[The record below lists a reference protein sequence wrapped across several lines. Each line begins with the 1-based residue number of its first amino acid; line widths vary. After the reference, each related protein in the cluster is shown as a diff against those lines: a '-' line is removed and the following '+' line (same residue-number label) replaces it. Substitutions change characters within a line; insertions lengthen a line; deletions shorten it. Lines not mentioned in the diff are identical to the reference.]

1 MKITIEKKPVNSKG
15 QRFLMLTRHYG
26 TTTTE
31 EGKVQK
37 IRKRDALNMFVY
49 ANPKTSAE
57 TQHNKKINVLTDQ
70 ILAEKIASLAK
81 DRYHFEQQDLLQ
93 SNFFDLMDQMITDRS
108 KSTSK
113 SNAENWL
120 CAKKHL
126 VKFLGVAHITF
137 DRFNDAHLEAFRQYL
152 LTNARTKSDQPL
164 SRNTMSS
171 YFNKIR
177 AVLNEA
183 EKRGIIRRNPTR
195 TVTSIAP
202 ENNKRE
208 YLIDDELKQLTAAE
222 CRYDVLKRA
231 FLFSCV
237 TGLRWSDVQKATWG
251 DINKTDQG
259 YRIIFKQQKTKGQ
272 QYLDL
277 PPDALQFMGAYTKPD
292 ERIFKGLKYS
302 TYTNVAL
309 LQWVLRAGITK
320 HITFHS
326 ARHTFA
332 VRMLTHGIDIYTV
345 SKLLGHSELKTTQ
358 VYADIIESKRTE
370 AMNSL
375 PSILAA

>member
-49 ANPKTSAE
+49 ANPKTKVE
-57 TQHNKKINVLTDQ
+57 TEHNKEIAIVTKQ
-70 ILAEKIASLAK
+70 ILAEQIASLAK
-81 DRYHFEQQDLLQ
+81 DRYYFEQQDQLQ
-93 SNFFDLMDQMITDRS
+93 KNFFDLMDQMISERYTAD
-108 KSTSK
+108 STT
-113 SNAENWL
+113 NAENWI
-120 CAKKHL
+120 CARKHL

-137 DRFNDAHLEAFRQYL
+137 ERFNDAYLAAFRKYL
-152 LTNARTKSDQPL
+152 LTDARTKSNKAL
-164 SRNTMSS
+164 SRNTMVS

-177 AVLNEA
+177 AVFNEA

-195 TVTSIAP
+195 TVGSIPP
-202 ENNKRE
+202 EDTKRE
-208 YLIDDELKQLTAAE
+208 YLIDEELKRLTAAE
-222 CRYDVLKRA
+222 CEYPLLKRA

-237 TGLRWSDVQKATWG
+237 TGMRWSDVLKATWN
-251 DINKTDQG
+251 DIAKTDHG
-259 YRIIFKQQKTKGQ
+259 YRIIFKQQKTKRQ

-277 PPDALQFMGAYTKPD
+277 PPDALQFIGAYTKPN
-292 ERIFKGLKYS
+292 ERVFKGLKYS
-302 TYTNVAL
+302 SDVNTKL
-309 LQWVLRAGITK
+309 LIWVLKQGITK

-332 VRMLTHGIDIYTV
+332 VRMLTHGVDIYTV

-358 VYADIIESKRTE
+358 IYADIIESKRTE
-370 AMNSL
+370 AMHSL

>member
-1 MKITIEKKPVNSKG
+1 MNITIEKKPVNSKG
-15 QRFLMLTRHYG
+15 QRFLMLARHFG
-26 TTTTE
+26 STTSE
-31 EGKVQK
+31 DGKVK
-37 IRKRDALNMFVY
+37 KLRKRDALNLFVY
-49 ANPKTSAE
+49 ATPKTTTE
-57 TQHNKKINVLTDQ
+57 TQHNKKTLQ
-70 ILAEKIASLAK
+70 LAEQIRAEQLASVAK
-81 DRYHFEQQDLLQ
+81 DRYHFEQQDLLEA
-93 SNFFDLMDQMITDRS
+93 NFFDLMDQMITDRS
-108 KSTSK
+108 KSTTK

-137 DRFNDAHLEAFRQYL
+137 DRFNDVHLEAFRQYL
-152 LTNARTKSDQPL
+152 LTNARTKSDEPL

-171 YFNKIR
+171 YFNKVR

-195 TVTSIAP
+195 TVTSITP

-208 YLIDDELKQLTAAE
+208 YLIDEELKQLAAAE
-222 CRYDVLKRA
+222 CRYDALKRA

-358 VYADIIESKRTE
+358 IYADIIESKRTE

>member
-49 ANPKTSAE
+49 ANPKTKVE
-57 TQHNKKINVLTDQ
+57 TEHNKEIAIVTKQ
-70 ILAEKIASLAK
+70 ILAEQISSLAK
-81 DRYHFEQQDLLQ
+81 DRYYFEQQDLLQ
-93 SNFFDLMDQMITDRS
+93 KNFFDLMDQMISERYTAD
-108 KSTSK
+108 STT
-113 SNAENWL
+113 NAENWI
-120 CAKKHL
+120 CARKHL

-137 DRFNDAHLEAFRQYL
+137 ERFNDAYLATFRQYL
-152 LTNARTKSDQPL
+152 LTDARTKSDQPL
-164 SRNTMSS
+164 SRNTMCS

-195 TVTSIAP
+195 TVPSIPP

-208 YLIDDELKQLTAAE
+208 YLIDAELKQLTTAE
-222 CRYDVLKRA
+222 CRYDVLRRA

-237 TGLRWSDVQKATWG
+237 TGLRWSDVQKATWD
-251 DINKTDQG
+251 DINKTDHG
-259 YRIIFKQQKTKGQ
+259 YRIIFKQQKTRKQ

-277 PPDALQFMGAYTKPD
+277 PADAIQFMGTYTKPS

-302 TYTNVAL
+302 AYINVAL
-309 LQWVLRAGITK
+309 QQWVLRAGITK

-358 VYADIIESKRTE
+358 IYADIIESKRIE
-370 AMNSL
+370 AMHSL

>member
-49 ANPKTSAE
+49 ANPKTSEE
-57 TQHNKKINVLTDQ
+57 TQHNKKTKVLTDQ

-93 SNFFDLMDQMITDRS
+93 SNIFDLMDQMISERYTAE
-108 KSTSK
+108 STT
-113 SNAENWL
+113 NAENWI
-120 CAKKHL
+120 CARKHL
-126 VKFLGVAHITF
+126 VKFLGAAHITF
-137 DRFNDAHLEAFRQYL
+137 ERFNDAYLESFRKYL
-152 LTNARTKSDQPL
+152 LTDARTKSNRPL
-164 SRNTMSS
+164 SRNTTVS

-177 AVLNEA
+177 AVFNEA

-195 TVTSIAP
+195 TVASIAP
-202 ENNKRE
+202 EDTKRE
-208 YLIDDELKQLTAAE
+208 YLIDEELKRLTAAE
-222 CRYDVLKRA
+222 CEYGVLKRA

-237 TGLRWSDVQKATWG
+237 TGMRWSDILKTTWN
-251 DINKTDQG
+251 DVVKTDHG
-259 YRIIFKQQKTKGQ
+259 YRIIFKQKKTKSH

-277 PPDALQFMGAYTKPD
+277 PPDALQFMGAYTKPT
-292 ERIFKGLKYS
+292 ERVFKGLKYS
-302 TYTNVAL
+302 SDINTNL
-309 LQWVLRAGITK
+309 LIWVLKQGITK
-320 HITFHS
+320 HITFHCG
-326 ARHTFA
+326 RHTFA
-332 VRMLTHGIDIYTV
+332 VRMLTHGVDIYTV

-358 VYADIIESKRTE
+358 IYADVIESKRIE
-370 AMNSL
+370 AMHSL

>member
-26 TTTTE
+26 TTTTKA
-31 EGKVQK
+31 GKVQK
-37 IRKRDALNMFVY
+37 IRKREALNLFVY
-49 ANPKTSAE
+49 ASPNTRAE
-57 TQHNKKINVLTDQ
+57 TQHNKETLLLTEQ
-70 ILAEKIASLAK
+70 IMAEKIASFAK
-81 DRYHFEQQDLLQ
+81 DRYYFEQQDQLQ
-93 SNFFDLMDQMITDRS
+93 QNFFDLMDEMIFDRS
-108 KSTSK
+108 KSKSK
-113 SNAENWL
+113 SNSENWH
-120 CAKKHL
+120 CAKKQL
-126 VKFLGVAHITF
+126 VKFLGVPHITF
-137 DRFNDAHLEAFRQYL
+137 ERFNDAYLAAFRQYL
-152 LTNARTKSDQPL
+152 LIDARTKSDQPL
-164 SRNTMSS
+164 SRNTMCS

-195 TVTSIAP
+195 TVPSIPP

-208 YLIDDELKQLTAAE
+208 YLIDAELKQLTTAE
-222 CRYDVLKRA
+222 CRYNVLKRA

-237 TGLRWSDVQKATWG
+237 SGLRWSDVQNATWG

-259 YRIIFKQQKTKGQ
+259 YRIIFKQQKTNGQ

-277 PPDALQFMGAYTKPD
+277 PSDALQFMGTYTRAD

-302 TYTNVAL
+302 NNANVAL
-309 LQWVLRAGITK
+309 LQWALKAGITK

-358 VYADIIESKRTE
+358 IYADIIESKRIE
-370 AMNSL
+370 AMHSL